1 MIVNTVKQRMLA
13 GEPGIGVGVGLGSS
27 TAAGLLARAGFDFV
41 LVDYQHGEW
50 DDAAALAAFRSIS
63 LQGAVPMAR
72 VRQNDFYTIG
82 RVLDRGALGIVV
94 PMVNSVADAQ
104 AAAFAVRYPPLGG
117 RSFGGTLALHYG
129 ADFDTWIDHEIFL
142 AIQIESA
149 QAVEHAEEILA
160 VQGVDGC
167 WVGPNDLARS
177 MGTTQN
183 TPAHTD
189 AILQVIEACRR
200 TNKIAGISAAD
211 AADAQRWIAHGML
224 FVTAGGD
231 GAMVASGG
239 RETLR
244 HLGRLP

>member
-13 GEPGIGVGVGLGSS
+13 SQPGLGATVGLGSP

-50 DDAAALAAFRSIS
+50 DDAAALAAFRSIA

-72 VRQNDFYTIG
+72 VRQKDFYTIG

-104 AAAFAVRYPPLGG
+104 AAALAARYPPLGG
-117 RSFGGTLALHYG
+117 RSFGGSLTLHYG
-129 ADFDTWIDHEIFL
+129 ADFDIWIDREIFL
-142 AIQIESA
+142 AVQIESA

-160 VQGVDGC
+160 VEGVDGC
-167 WVGPNDLARS
+167 WIGPNDLARS
-177 MGTTQN
+177 MGVAQN

-189 AILQVIEACRR
+189 AILRVLEACRR
-200 TNKIAGISAAD
+200 TSKIAGISAAD
-211 AADAQRWIAHGML
+211 AADAQRWIAHGLL

-231 GAMVASGG
+231 GAIVASGG
-239 RETLR
+239 HEILR
-244 HLGRLP
+244 SLGRLS

>member
-1 MIVNTVKQRMLA
+1 MIVNTVKQRMLD
-13 GEPGIGVGVGLGSS
+13 GQPGIGASVGLGAP

-94 PMVNSVADAQ
+94 PMVNSVAEAQ
-104 AAAFAVRYPPLGG
+104 AAARAVRYPPQGG
-117 RSFGGTLALHYG
+117 RSFGGSLALHYG
-129 ADFDTWIDHEIFL
+129 TDFDTWMNREIFL

-149 QAVEHAEEILA
+149 QAVEHADEILS
-160 VQGVDGC
+160 VEGVDGC

-177 MGTTQN
+177 LGIAQN
-183 TPAHTD
+183 TPTHTE
-189 AILQVIEACRR
+189 AILSVIEACRR
-200 TNKIAGISAAD
+200 TNKIPGISAAD
-211 AADAQRWIAHGML
+211 AADAQRWIAHGCL

-239 RETLR
+239 HETLR
-244 HLGRLP
+244 YLGRLS